1 LLVSRI
7 FISRSSTDN
16 AHSLRS
22 VVVAFALLTASW
34 AYAQQ
39 PERPIHRI
47 DVGNQTR
54 FYTLDRFHADRAQ
67 GRLPIIIYLHGTGAH
82 ITDALPA
89 RYDIPFASV
98 PDLEPALIVHP
109 QGANRTWD
117 AIPGQID
124 TWRRLS
130 GLDGEPVDDVGFL
143 RKLIAD
149 LIAHENGDGARV
161 YVVGVSAGGYMIPRI
176 ACELSD
182 SVTAVADVIATTL
195 RAQLANCVNARP
207 IPFLLLVSTTDP
219 TIPYGGGRGNEET
232 TAVTSAIETAAFFA
246 RHNGCT
252 TRAEEP
258 LPHLDPTLPS
268 TVTLIRHS
276 GCTRD
281 ADVLFYRVDGSGHS
295 VPSRAPLEPRSWE
308 ENGARNRDIDTAQVI
323 WTFFHAHR

>member
-1 LLVSRI
+1 VSRI
-7 FISRSSTDN
+7 FISHCSTDN

-22 VVVAFALLTASW
+22 IVVAIVLLTASW

-39 PERPIHRI
+39 PERPIRRI

-54 FYTLDRFHADRAQ
+54 FYTVDRFHADRAK

-82 ITDALPA
+82 ITQALPA
-89 RYDIPFASV
+89 RYDIPFAGV
-98 PDLEPALIVHP
+98 PDLEPAPIVHP

-149 LIAHENGDGARV
+149 LVANENGDGARV

-182 SVTAVADVIATTL
+182 SVTAVADVIATAL
-195 RAQLANCVNARP
+195 RAQLANCANARP

-219 TIPYGGGRGNEET
+219 SIPYGGRRGGEET
-232 TAVTSAIETAAFFA
+232 TSAIETVTFFA

-252 TRAEEP
+252 ARAEDP
-258 LPHLDPTLPS
+258 LPRLDPMLPS
-268 TVTLIRHS
+268 TVTLTRYS
-276 GCTRD
+276 GCARD

-295 VPSRAPLEPRSWE
+295 VPSRAPPEPGSWE
-308 ENGARNRDIDTAQVI
+308 ENGARNRDIDTAEVV
-323 WTFFHAHR
+323 WSFFQAHR